1 MHFFLASLLAVG
13 SLPLNIINTYAADTP
28 DVTTVKS
35 PTDAPEHQKT
45 LTSNGDGTYTI
56 TLSVT
61 GKASSSTVQ
70 NVTKSNVILLVDTSS
85 SMNGR
90 AAGYSGTRLEAE
102 KNALT
107 KTDGIIDKLLANNTD
122 EVTDAIELYGI
133 NFGTGA
139 TRAWDWST
147 NGGSIKS
154 AINGLTTNTG
164 TNWEEALIL
173 AKQAAD
179 DKHAAEPDENTYVIF
194 MTDGEPTTHQN
205 DYSVNTNYGQE
216 WEYASDNAREIVTA
230 GYNFYGIFTFGTGNS
245 SNYLKSLVNY
255 AYTGSGTYNSPLS
268 SDYAQYFYD
277 ATDTQALIDA
287 LEAIVDEISSSVGYT
302 NIAMIDG
309 LTDLTSSMKIDGKIS
324 DLTYTRSGGSYGSG
338 TVWADAPQATTTDD
352 AINWNLGSTVL
363 EDGVTYSVSFLVWPK
378 QESYDL
384 VADLNNGKISYDELT
399 DSQKSSVIESSDGL
413 YTLKTNTDYPTL
425 TYSTITTTTSN
436 AGTETVISDPT
447 TINIENP
454 KPVGLANEK
463 LTLEKKWEDTL
474 DPSQREEV
482 NGEVTLHFYKDDQPY
497 EQNIKLTEADDW
509 MLEDYISIAP
519 GIIVSSESDTYDLL
533 KHDHT
538 EYSFD
543 GKTYIILET
552 GHDYYFEEE
561 NINSHFELTNYIYHP
576 MLVDNQM
583 KNVFFT
589 YDESGNITGIEEFKD
604 MSSVSATNTLKG
616 GINIEKKV
624 VDQEGNSVDTDDSF
638 EIIAHLLDADGE
650 DYDYDYRIYYGE
662 KNPAYEENIVYDDEG
677 NIKYSRSEHKYG
689 TGKLTETLYVGD
701 TIRIVNVDSGVQYYV
716 EETAKN
722 GYNANPTITYEEA
735 YGTDEPDDA
744 TQTEDGRYYVVS
756 GNTASSVTVTNE
768 FLNEKTDVKFEKV
781 WYDADGNVLSG
792 DDLPGSITIELFKE
806 DADGN
811 IVSAGEQPK
820 EVNADTDWKGS
831 FEGLPK
837 YDNGEEIV
845 YSIQE
850 SVIDGATYD
859 NDLKV
864 FFEFDEEENNG
875 KHAVIGR
882 WEWGVRKLEDYVIQN
897 TWTPATEVVTGST
910 SFSIQ
915 KIDAS
920 TKKPLEGVAFELK
933 NNDDGSTVSKT
944 TNEDG
949 EAVFDDLDAGEY
961 SLKETATPE
970 GYKSISAEP
979 TINITKIKKLNNV
992 DLSELKNIYE
1002 YIYSFSVTQ
1011 PAGFEFDPVNR
1022 VFEIKNEPIPYDD
1035 ITITKVWDDKDNHDG
1050 VRPSSLDVTLFAND
1064 EKDDEITLTSQN
1076 AVENDA
1082 NTWTYVFEHKPTTTV
1097 SGDAIKYTVKE
1108 DETTIGDYGAD
1119 YDQDNLTITNSYTPA
1134 TTSVKVSKKWEY
1146 NGVSSDLYPTSI
1158 KIGLYDERNSKLDEE
1173 TVTPDDNGKWE
1184 YEFTDLPVY
1193 RNEDGVASKITYSV
1207 KEIEVQGTTF
1217 NNEDTFYV
1225 YDTVE
1230 NNGKYAV
1237 LGQWK
1242 VMELEDYI
1250 LQNTWTPAT
1259 EEVTGLT
1266 SINVYKIDS
1275 KTKAELPGAVFKLKS
1290 DDGTETTCTTNDN
1303 GEATFD
1309 NLDAGVYTISEVT
1322 APEDHIELSSSSTI
1336 TITKIKKLM
1345 SVDLAQLHN
1354 TYEYEFSSEATSADG
1369 YSFDA
1374 SSNTFTIKNDPIT
1387 YDDVTV
1393 YKIWDD
1399 DNNRDG
1405 VRASSITISLIGSN
1419 GKEYEGTLDA
1429 KNNATEDDEN
1439 TWSYVFEH
1447 IPVVTSKGE
1456 AITYEIEEDE
1466 TTIGDYE
1473 ASYDQDNLT
1482 VTNFHEPETTSIYGY
1497 KIWEDD
1503 NNSSGLRPTSL
1514 EFILLNGDG
1523 EELDSTIIFEDEN
1536 GDWNFSFENLPK
1548 NQNID
1553 GKVSEIEYTIEE
1565 VVNFN
1570 YIASYDTDEDGYI
1583 VVTNTLKGRGGEI
1596 PPIETPETGWLA
1608 KSENSNAGEAMWMNN
1623 IIGGGVALLAGAV
1636 IIKFTSRRKEVK
1648 LTK

>member
-45 LTSNGDGTYTI
+45 LTPNGDGTYTV

-147 NGGSIKS
+147 NGSSIKS

-205 DYSVNTNYGQE
+205 DYSVNTNFGQE
-216 WEYASDNAREIVTA
+216 WGYASDNAREIVTA

-302 NIAMIDG
+302 NIAMTDG

-352 AINWNLGSTVL
+352 AINWDLGSTVL

-399 DSQKSSVIESSDGL
+399 DSQKSSIIESSDGL

-436 AGTETVISDPT
+436 AGTETIISDPT

-533 KHDHT
+533 KHDHI

-624 VDQEGNSVDTDDSF
+624 VDQEGNSVDTDDTF
-638 EIIAHLLDADGE
+638 EITAYLLDADGE
-650 DYDYDYRIYYGE
+650 PYSYDYRVYYGE
-662 KNPAYEENIVYDDEG
+662 KNPEYENESNEIAYNDDG
-677 NIKYSRSEHKYG
+677 SIKYVRSGHKYG
-689 TGKLTETLYVGD
+689 TGELTETLYVGD
-701 TIRIVNVDSGVQYYV
+701 TIRIVNVDSGVQYYI
-716 EETAKN
+716 EETEKN
-722 GYNANPTITYEEA
+722 GYAADPVITYKEA
-735 YGTDEPDDA
+735 YGTEDPGDA

-756 GNTASSVTVTNE
+756 GNSASYVTVTNT
-768 FLNEKTDVKFEKV
+768 FLNEKTRVDFQKN
-781 WYDADGNVLSG
+781 WYDGNGNILTG
-792 DDLPGSITIELFKE
+792 DDLPGSITVELFRK
-806 DADGN
+806 DTDGN
-811 IVSAGEQPK
+811 LVTTDKTKTITAA
-820 EVNADTDWKGS
+820 NDWKGS

-837 YDNGEEIV
+837 YDNGEEII
-845 YSIQE
+845 YSVTEIE
-850 SVIDGATYD
+850 VDGTTFNNEDIFYKYD
-859 NDLKV
+859 T
-864 FFEFDEEENNG
+864 EENNG
-875 KHAVIGR
+875 KYAVLGQ
-882 WEWGVRKLEDYVIQN
+882 WKVMTLEDYILQN

-910 SFSIQ
+910 SFNIY

-920 TKKPLEGVAFELK
+920 TEKPLEGVTFELK
-933 NNDDGSTVSKT
+933 LSDGSTITKT
-944 TNEDG
+944 TDENG
-949 EAVFDDLDAGEY
+949 EATFDGLDAGEY
-961 SLKETATPE
+961 SLKETSTPE
-970 GYKSISAEP
+970 GYKSIATEP
-979 TINITKIKKLNNV
+979 TISITKIKKLNDVN
-992 DLSELKNIYE
+992 LAKLKNIYE
-1002 YIYSFSVTQ
+1002 YVYSISTTQ
-1011 PAGFEFDPVNR
+1011 PAGYEFDSTHRTFTV
-1022 VFEIKNEPIPYDD
+1022 ENEPIPYDD
-1035 ITITKVWDDKDNHDG
+1035 ITITKVWDDEDNHDG
-1050 VRPSSLDVTLFAND
+1050 VRPNSLDVTLLADGEND
-1064 EKDDEITLTSQN
+1064 EDVTLTAQN
-1076 AVENDA
+1076 AIENDA

-1097 SGDAIKYTVKE
+1097 SGNAITYTVKE
-1108 DETTIGDYGAD
+1108 DETAIGDYKAS

-1134 TTSVKVSKKWEY
+1134 TTDVKVSKKWEY
-1146 NGVSSDLYPTSI
+1146 NGASSELYPTSI
-1158 KIGLYDERNSKLDEE
+1158 KVGLYDERDNRLDEK
-1173 TVTPDDNGKWE
+1173 TVTPNDDGEWTC
-1184 YEFTDLPVY
+1184 EFNDLPVY

-1207 KEIEVQGTTF
+1207 KEIEVDGTTF
-1217 NNEDTFYV
+1217 NNEDIFYK
-1225 YDTVE
+1225 YDTEE

-1242 VMELEDYI
+1242 VMTLEDYI

-1266 SINVYKIDS
+1266 SINIHKIDS
-1275 KTKAELPGAVFKLKS
+1275 ETEDELSGAVFKLKA
-1290 DDGTETTCTTNDN
+1290 DDGTEITRTTNDS
-1303 GEATFD
+1303 GEATFED
-1309 NLDAGVYTISEVT
+1309 LDAGVYTISEVT
-1322 APEDHIELSSSSTI
+1322 APEGHIELSSSSTI

-1345 SVDLAQLHN
+1345 SVNLAKLHN
-1354 TYEYEFSSEATSADG
+1354 TYEYEFSSTATSADG
-1369 YSFDA
+1369 YEFDA
-1374 SSNTFTIKNDPIT
+1374 STNTFTIENDPII
-1387 YDDVTV
+1387 YNDITV
-1393 YKIWDD
+1393 YKVWDD

-1405 VRASSITISLIGSN
+1405 VRASSVTINLVGSD
-1419 GKEYEGTLDA
+1419 GSAYEGILNATD
-1429 KNNATEDDEN
+1429 NATEDDEN
-1439 TWSYVFEH
+1439 TWSYLFED
-1447 IPVVTSKGE
+1447 IPSVTSKGE
-1456 AITYEIEEDE
+1456 TITYQIEEDE
-1466 TTIGDYE
+1466 TGIGNYE
-1473 ASYDQDNLT
+1473 ASYDQDTLT
-1482 VTNFHEPETTSIYGY
+1482 VTNSYEPETTNIYGH

-1503 NNSSGLRPTSL
+1503 NNISGLRPTSL

-1523 EELDSTIIFEDEN
+1523 EVIDSTIIFEDEN
-1536 GDWNFSFENLPK
+1536 GDWNFSFEGLPK
-1548 NQNID
+1548 NQNVD
-1553 GKVSEIEYTIEE
+1553 GEVSEIEYTVEE

-1570 YIASYDTDEDGYI
+1570 YIASYDIDEDGCI
-1583 VVTNTLKGRGGEI
+1583 VVTNTLKGRGEE
-1596 PPIETPETGWLA
+1596 PPIETPETGRITLN
-1608 KSENSNAGEAMWMNN
+1608 NSNSVGIAWTSNMISG
-1623 IIGGGVALLAGAV
+1623 ALVMMLGASV
-1636 IIKFTSRRKEVK
+1636 IAIKKRKEAK